1 MMEETMKLDSMQLDD
16 LQTLAQSTLTKLKE
30 NLNSSKQSSMS
41 ITEDLKRLNDLVLKL
56 NQMRTDL
63 ERSKKWNK
71 RFSIIMVI
79 EAVIIALLILLWRVL

>member
-1 MMEETMKLDSMQLDD
+1 MKLDSMQLDD

-30 NLNSSKQSSMS
+30 NLNSSKQSSMN

-56 NQMRTDL
+56 NQMKTDL

-71 RFSIIMVI
+71 RFSIIMGI
-79 EAVIIALLILLWRVL
+79 EAGIIALLIILWRVL

>member
-71 RFSIIMVI
+71 RFSIIMAI
-79 EAVIIALLILLWRVL
+79 EAVIIALLIILWRVL

>member
-71 RFSIIMVI
+71 RFSIVMVI
-79 EAVIIALLILLWRVL
+79 EAVIIALLIILWRVL

>member
-79 EAVIIALLILLWRVL
+79 EAVIIALLIILWRVL

>member
-71 RFSIIMVI
+71 RFSIIMAI

>member
-1 MMEETMKLDSMQLDD
+1 MKLDSMQLDD

-41 ITEDLKRLNDLVLKL
+41 ITEDLKRLRTSVESMTAKISQL
-56 NQMRTDL
+56 RTDL

-71 RFSIIMVI
+71 RFSIIMGI
-79 EAVIIALLILLWRVL
+79 EAVIIALLIILWRVL

>member
-1 MMEETMKLDSMQLDD
+1 MKLDSMQLDD

>member
-1 MMEETMKLDSMQLDD
+1 MMEEIMKLDSMQLDD

-30 NLNSSKQSSMS
+30 NLESSKQSSMS
-41 ITEDLKRLNDLVLKL
+41 ITEDLKRLNDLVSKL
-56 NQMRTDL
+56 NQLRTDL

>member
-1 MMEETMKLDSMQLDD
+1 MKLDSMQLDD

-30 NLNSSKQSSMS
+30 NLNSSKQSSMN

-63 ERSKKWNK
+63 EHSKKWNK
-71 RFSIIMVI
+71 RFSIIMGI
-79 EAVIIALLILLWRVL
+79 EAVIIALLIILWRVL

>member
-1 MMEETMKLDSMQLDD
+1 MKLDSMQLDD

-71 RFSIIMVI
+71 RFSIVMVI
-79 EAVIIALLILLWRVL
+79 EAVIIALLIILWRVL

>member
-1 MMEETMKLDSMQLDD
+1 MKLDSMQLDD

-79 EAVIIALLILLWRVL
+79 EAVIIALLIILWRVL